1 MRLKRASAVSPSAWR
16 SGVTASTTHRK
27 RKVQSPVERSKASAG
42 LAPSVFRMA
51 PASSHANG
59 SRHTRNTSGLAVRCS
74 KRCCTAVIAWATSI
88 ELLEVHARV
97 ELAHLG
103 FVAIEQLR
111 LALLGEQAV
120 FANAPLRG
128 LAPARVRHVG
138 VHIGIKAILVA
149 RRLVPGRARL
159 LVGQADGDDALGAL
173 EAVLPRHDQP
183 HGRAILVRSE
193 EHTSELQSPCNLVC
207 RLLLEKKK

>member
-74 KRCCTAVIAWATSI
+74 KRCCTADRKST
-88 ELLEVHARV
+88 
-97 ELAHLG
+97 
-103 FVAIEQLR
+103 R
-111 LALLGEQAV
+111 LNSSHGYISYAV
-120 FANAPLRG
+120 FCL
-128 LAPARVRHVG
+128 
-138 VHIGIKAILVA
+138 
-149 RRLVPGRARL
+149 
-159 LVGQADGDDALGAL
+159 
-173 EAVLPRHDQP
+173 
-183 HGRAILVRSE
+183 
-193 EHTSELQSPCNLVC
+193 
-207 RLLLEKKK
+207 KKKKKKKTQQRDRHAHQQIMTTGEIRLECAHCQNLPSP